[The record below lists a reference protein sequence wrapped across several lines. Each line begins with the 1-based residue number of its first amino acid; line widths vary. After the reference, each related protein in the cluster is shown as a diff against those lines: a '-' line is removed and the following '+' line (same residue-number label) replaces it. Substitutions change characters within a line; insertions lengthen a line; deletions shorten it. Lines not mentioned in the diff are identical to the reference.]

1 MYILP
6 YRDVVFIGPSAN
18 QIRASDVEAEDVFE
32 LTLDQGLTNS
42 GDGPGQI
49 KVHDMAQVHLDMYK
63 GKQCFKVPSEYATS
77 LLQPGPHPKKILCC
91 TIF

>member
-6 YRDVVFIGPSAN
+6 SRDVVFIGPSAN

-63 GKQCFKVPSEYATS
+63 GKQAMLQGSFRICYKSAATGAS
-77 LLQPGPHPKKILCC
+77 S
-91 TIF
+91 